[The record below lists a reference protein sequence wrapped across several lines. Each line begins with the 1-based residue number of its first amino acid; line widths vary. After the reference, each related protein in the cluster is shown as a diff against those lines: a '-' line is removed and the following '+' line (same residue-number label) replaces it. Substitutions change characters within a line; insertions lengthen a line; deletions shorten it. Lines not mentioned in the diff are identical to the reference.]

1 MSESGQNLENTHP
14 PSSYPCDSSH
24 SVTAAPVG
32 RCMNKCRGEI
42 PIVEKAICPFNETH
56 QSFAEEV
63 DHKESL
69 YACESESC
77 KIQQGKSDTDGKT
90 QKNRVFESFSSA
102 TSLKCKS
109 CEKTETGCESGLEVV
124 GGIRNYNSF
133 ASEADESGKI
143 SHNDPEIES
152 NGNNQQPRKTLN
164 EDCLSVSEQTVVS
177 SEERLKST
185 GDMKSI
191 EQRSPQSENATLG
204 SLGNGESIPKE
215 ERFDYTKYIPSEDL
229 KEDFLKSIGKPS
241 NGQVYDTKCQFAS
254 YPFAFQQWPLE
265 YHFPPQFQNPN
276 GYQSTGVPQTF
287 LSFSNMYNMI
297 PAVST
302 GQASYTCSYGFH
314 DQTGGPGSLQ
324 SPGQGYDYCVYP
336 AARPSYYRSFY
347 RRRNLNNSFRHS
359 NHKNNDSNNYEI
371 HTETFLNNFNQP
383 QISMEE
389 GHHLRKVCKNDVHF
403 EESSI
408 EDGDIQEHFVDIG
421 EVPAKQESEVSGGSG
436 SVNLQS
442 SQDELK
448 KSEIEKQIR
457 KIKKKLAEIS
467 GLEEK
472 YHKGANLDCDQL
484 KKLSRKS
491 EFEDQLQSLNLS

>member
-1 MSESGQNLENTHP
+1 M
-14 PSSYPCDSSH
+14 
-24 SVTAAPVG
+24 G
-32 RCMNKCRGEI
+32 RCMNKCKGEI
-42 PIVEKAICPFNETH
+42 PIGEKAICPLNAKHE
-56 QSFAEEV
+56 SFAEEV

-69 YACESESC
+69 NPFQSESC
-77 KIQQGKSDTDGKT
+77 KMQREKGDTDGKT
-90 QKNRVFESFSSA
+90 QKNQVFESFSSA
-102 TSLKCKS
+102 TSLKCTS
-109 CEKTETGCESGLEVV
+109 CEATETGCESGLEVV

-133 ASEADESGKI
+133 ASEADESGKN

-152 NGNNQQPRKTLN
+152 NGNDQQPEKRLN
-164 EDCLSVSEQTVVS
+164 EDCLSMSEQTVVS
-177 SEERLKST
+177 SEEGLNSIDSR
-185 GDMKSI
+185 KSI
-191 EQRSPQSENATLG
+191 EQRSPQSESETFVPETNG
-204 SLGNGESIPKE
+204 CLGNGERIPKE

-241 NGQVYDTKCQFAS
+241 NGQVYDTKCQFTS
-254 YPFAFQQWPLE
+254 YPFALQQWPLE
-265 YHFPPQFQNPN
+265 YQFAPQFQNPN

-302 GQASYTCSYGFH
+302 GQASFTCSYGFH

-336 AARPSYYRSFY
+336 AARPSYYRSLS
-347 RRRNLNNSFRHS
+347 RRRNFNNSFRHS
-359 NHKNNDSNNYEI
+359 NHKNHDSNNYEI
-371 HTETFLNNFNQP
+371 HTENLLNNFNQP
-383 QISMEE
+383 EISLGE
-389 GHHLRKVCKNDVHF
+389 GHHLNKVSKKDVHF
-403 EESSI
+403 EENPI

-421 EVPAKQESEVSGGSG
+421 EVPAKQESEVSGGSR
-436 SVNLQS
+436 SVNLHS
-442 SQDELK
+442 SKDDLK
-448 KSEIEKQIR
+448 KSEVEKQIR

-472 YHKGANLDCDQL
+472 HCKGAKLDCDQL